1 MFCLY
6 LHKDTERMNFNSST
20 TFMFFASVDAHAPPL
35 FPSSECNAHFGNLF
49 KCHKFPDMPKHIH
62 RYSEGGIELDSRH
75 PNPHRI
81 YVSESLV
88 EDVCR

>member
-35 FPSSECNAHFGNLF
+35 FPSSECNAHFG
-49 KCHKFPDMPKHIH
+49 KHKL
-62 RYSEGGIELDSRH
+62 R
-75 PNPHRI
+75 
-81 YVSESLV
+81 LV
-88 EDVCR
+88 NIIKTSYCVDYLNVTTLTYIRLRNQ